1 MIKSVAHFK
10 GSVPP
15 LVTPFKNGAV
25 DYETYARLV
34 EFQIANGSSGV
45 LVAGTSGEPSTLSVP
60 ERNRLV
66 ETAIEAAHRR
76 VPVFAHTGSQSF
88 FETEAL
94 TRHAVEAGADAIL
107 IVTPYYIRP
116 PQRGLIQYYLEMTK
130 GFDTP
135 WLLYHIPIRAAVT
148 VTLDTVK
155 ELAERSPNFV
165 GMKHTVNDLGFVSKV
180 IHALGPEFRLFCGLE
195 DLSFPMMAIG
205 ACGIMNAIGNIVP
218 RLLAD
223 LCGAVE
229 RGDLGEARRLH
240 DRMFELN
247 EAVLLETNP
256 TAVKY
261 MMRRLGLLA
270 DNEHRLPM
278 MPATEEFGRTL
289 DGFLRRAGLLTQD
302 Q

>member
-1 MIKSVAHFK
+1 MIKSAARFK

-15 LVTPFKNGAV
+15 VVTPFKQGAV
-25 DYETYARLV
+25 DYDTYARLI

-66 ETAIEAAHRR
+66 ETAIEVAHRR

-94 TRHAVEAGADAIL
+94 TKHAVKAGADAIL

-116 PQRGLIQYYLEMTK
+116 PQRGLVQYYLEMTK

-135 WLLYHIPIRAAVT
+135 WLIYHIPIRAAVG

-155 ELAERSPNFV
+155 EVAEKSPNFV
-165 GMKHTVNDLGFVSKV
+165 GMKHTLNDLGFVSKV

-205 ACGIMNAIGNIVP
+205 ACGIMNAIGNVVP

-223 LCGAVE
+223 LCDAVA
-229 RGDLGEARRLH
+229 RGDLAGARALH
-240 DRMFELN
+240 DKMFELN

-261 MMRRLGLLA
+261 MMKRLGLLA

-278 MPATEEFGRTL
+278 MKATEEFGRTL
-289 DGFLRRAGLLTQD
+289 DGFLQRAGLLS
-302 Q
+302 

>member
-1 MIKSVAHFK
+1 MIKSAARFK

-15 LVTPFKNGAV
+15 LVTPFKRGAV
-25 DYETYARLV
+25 DYDTYARLI

-45 LVAGTSGEPSTLSVP
+45 LVAGTSGEPSTLSLV
-60 ERNRLV
+60 ERNKLV
-66 ETAIEAAHRR
+66 ETAIEVAHGR

-88 FETEAL
+88 AETEAL
-94 TRHAVEAGADAIL
+94 TKHAVKAGADAIL

-116 PQRGLIQYYLEMTK
+116 PQRGLVQYYLELTK

-135 WLLYHIPIRAAVT
+135 WLIYHIPIRAAVG

-155 ELAERSPNFV
+155 EIAERSPNFV
-165 GMKHTVNDLGFVSKV
+165 GMKHTLNDLGFVSKV
-180 IHALGPEFRLFCGLE
+180 VHALGPEFRLFCGLE

-223 LCGAVE
+223 LCDAVA
-229 RGDLGEARRLH
+229 RGDLAGARALH
-240 DRMFELN
+240 DKMFELN

-261 MMRRLGLLA
+261 MMKRLGLLTE
-270 DNEHRLPM
+270 NEHRLPM

-289 DGFLRRAGLLTQD
+289 DGFLLRAGLLT
-302 Q
+302 

>member
-1 MIKSVAHFK
+1 MNKTAARFK

-15 LVTPFKNGAV
+15 VVTPFKNGVV
-25 DYETYARLV
+25 DFEAYARLI

-45 LVAGTSGEPSTLSVP
+45 LVNGTSGEPSTLSVP

-66 ETAIEAAHRR
+66 DTAIEAAHGR
-76 VPVFAHTGSQSF
+76 VPIFAHTGSQSF

-94 TRHAVEAGADAIL
+94 TIHAVKAGADAIL

-116 PQRGLIQYYLEMTK
+116 PQRGLVQYYLDMTK

-135 WLLYHIPIRAAVT
+135 WLIYHIPIRAAVG
-148 VTLDTVK
+148 VTLDTVT
-155 ELAERSPNFV
+155 EIAERSPNFV
-165 GMKHTVNDLGFVSKV
+165 GMKHTLNDLGFVSRCLQ
-180 IHALGPEFRLFCGLE
+180 ALGPEFRLFCGLE

-205 ACGIMNAIGNIVP
+205 ACGVMNAIGNLVP
-218 RLLAD
+218 RWLAD
-223 LCGAVE
+223 LCAAVE
-229 RGDLGEARRLH
+229 RGDLAGARKLH

-261 MMRRLGLLA
+261 MMRRLGLLTE
-270 DNEHRLPM
+270 NEHRLPM
-278 MPATEEFGRTL
+278 MPATPEFAARL
-289 DGFLRRAGLLTQD
+289 DGFLRRANLLT
-302 Q
+302 

>member
-1 MIKSVAHFK
+1 MIKSATRFK

-15 LVTPFKNGAV
+15 LVTPFKQGAIE
-25 DYETYARLV
+25 YETYARLV

-45 LVAGTSGEPSTLSVP
+45 LVAGTSGEPSTLSLA

-66 ETAIEAAHRR
+66 ETAVEVAHGR
-76 VPVFAHTGSQSF
+76 VPVFAHTGSQSLA
-88 FETEAL
+88 ETEAL
-94 TRHAVEAGADAIL
+94 TRHAVKAGADAIL

-116 PQRGLIQYYLEMTK
+116 PQRELVQYYLELTK

-135 WLLYHIPIRAAVT
+135 WLIYHIPIRAAVGIT
-148 VTLDTVK
+148 IDTVK
-155 ELAERSPNFV
+155 EIAEKSPHFV
-165 GMKHTVNDLGFVSKV
+165 GMKHTFNDLGFVTKA
-180 IHALGPEFRLFCGLE
+180 IQALGPEFRLFCGLE

-205 ACGIMNAIGNIVP
+205 ACGVMNAIGNIVP

-223 LCGAVE
+223 LCAAVE
-229 RGDLGEARRLH
+229 RGDLPAARRLH
-240 DRMFELN
+240 ERMFELN

-261 MMRRLGLLA
+261 MMKRLGLLA

-278 MPATEEFGRTL
+278 MPATATFERTL
-289 DGFLRRAGLLTQD
+289 DGFLQRAGLLT
-302 Q
+302 

>member
-15 LVTPFKNGAV
+15 VVTPFGNGVV
-25 DYETYARLV
+25 DYEAYARLV

-45 LVAGTSGEPSTLSVP
+45 LVNGTSAEPSTLSVP

-66 ETAIEAAHRR
+66 DTAIEVSHKR
-76 VPVFAHTGSQSF
+76 VPVFAHTGSQSY

-94 TRHAVEAGADAIL
+94 TQHAVKAGADAIL
-107 IVTPYYIRP
+107 IVTPYYVRP
-116 PQRGLIQYYLEMTK
+116 PQRGLVEYYVELTK

-148 VTLDTVK
+148 VTIDTVK
-155 ELAERSPNFV
+155 EIAERSPNFV
-165 GMKHTVNDLGFVSKV
+165 GMKHTLNDLGFVSKCL
-180 IHALGPEFRLFCGLE
+180 HALGPEFRLFCGLE

-205 ACGIMNAIGNIVP
+205 ACGIMNAIGNLVP
-218 RLLAD
+218 RQLAD
-223 LCGAVE
+223 LCAAVE
-229 RGDLGEARRLH
+229 HGDMKGARALH
-240 DRMFELN
+240 DKLFELN

-261 MMRRLGLLA
+261 MMNRLGLLR

-278 MPATEEFGRTL
+278 MPATEEFGLKL
-289 DGFLRRAGLLTQD
+289 DGFLRRTGLLT
-302 Q
+302 

>member
-1 MIKSVAHFK
+1 MIKSVPHFR

-25 DYETYARLV
+25 DFAAYSRLV

-60 ERNRLV
+60 ERHRLV

-94 TRHAVEAGADAIL
+94 TAHAVKAGADAIL

-116 PQRGLIQYYLEMTK
+116 PQRGLVQYYLEMTK

-135 WLLYHIPIRAAVT
+135 WLIYHIPIRAAVT
-148 VTLDTVK
+148 ITVDTVT
-155 ELAERSPNFV
+155 EIAESSPNFV
-165 GMKHTVNDLGFVSKV
+165 GMKHTQNDLGFVSKL

-223 LCGAVE
+223 LCLAVE
-229 RGDLGEARRLH
+229 RGDLAAARRLH

-261 MMRRLGLLA
+261 MMKRLGLLV

-278 MPATEEFGRTL
+278 MPATEEFERKL
-289 DGFLRRAGLLTQD
+289 DGFLNRAELLT
-302 Q
+302 